1 MEAGEAAAALL
12 FLLSA
17 AVSLVAA
24 VSTGAVDFTYLV
36 TVVGEGSSSSS
47 PGSGA
52 WWHEAWVRVRSR
64 AVAPALQV
72 GVWACMVMS
81 VMLVV
86 EATYNSAVSVAV
98 RLVGWRPER
107 RFKWEPL
114 GGAGAGD
121 THVYKLSIGAVCEL
135 KWPKERLII
144 QVLDDSTDAF
154 IKNLVE
160 LECEDWASKGL
171 NIKYATRSGRKG
183 FKAGAL
189 KKGMECDYAK
199 QCEYVA
205 IFDADFQPEPD
216 FLLRTV
222 PFLVHNQNVALV
234 QARWNFTVNDRV
246 SLLTRVQ
253 KTFLDYHF
261 KAEQEAGSATF
272 AFFSFNGTAGVWRT
286 EAINDAGGWKD
297 RTTVED
303 MDLAV
308 RATLKG
314 WKFIYLG
321 DLKVKSELPST
332 YKAYCR
338 QQFRWSC
345 GGANLFRKMIWDVLV
360 AKKVSSLKKIYMLY
374 SFFLVRRVVAPA
386 VAFILYN
393 FIIPVSVM
401 IPELFLPIWGIAYIP
416 TALLIVTAIRNPEN
430 LHTVP
435 LWILFESVMSMHRL
449 RAAVAGL
456 LQLQEFNQW
465 IVTKKVGNNALDEN
479 NETPLLQKSRKRVN
493 LPEIGLSVFL
503 ILCASY
509 NLVFH
514 GKNSFYI
521 NLYLQGLAFFLLG
534 LNCVGTLPGHCCF

>member
-1 MEAGEAAAALL
+1 
-12 FLLSA
+12 
-17 AVSLVAA
+17 
-24 VSTGAVDFTYLV
+24 
-36 TVVGEGSSSSS
+36 
-47 PGSGA
+47 
-52 WWHEAWVRVRSR
+52 
-64 AVAPALQV
+64 
-72 GVWACMVMS
+72 MVMS

-86 EATYNSAVSVAV
+86 EAAYNSAISIAV

-114 GGAGAGD
+114 GGDEEKGEDAAAYPMVMVQIPMYNELE
-121 THVYKLSIGAVCEL
+121 VYKLSIGAACEL

-144 QVLDDSTDAF
+144 QVLDDSTDTF
-154 IKNLVE
+154 VKNLVE

-171 NIKYATRSGRKG
+171 NIKYATRNSRKG

-189 KKGMECDYAK
+189 KKGMEWDYAK

-222 PFLVHNQNVALV
+222 PFLMHNQNVALV
-234 QARWNFTVNDRV
+234 QARWGFVNDRV
-246 SLLTRVQ
+246 SLLTRIQ

-272 AFFSFNGTAGVWRT
+272 AFFSFNGTAGVWCR

-321 DLKVKSELPST
+321 DVTVKSELPST

-345 GGANLFRKMIWDVLV
+345 GGANLFRKMIWDVLA

-393 FIIPVSVM
+393 VIIPVSVM
-401 IPELFLPIWGIAYIP
+401 IPELFLPVWGVAYIP
-416 TALLIVTAIRNPEN
+416 TALLIVTAIRNPQN

-465 IVTKKVGNNALDEN
+465 TVTQKVGNNAIEEN
-479 NETPLLQKSRKRVN
+479 NETPLLQKSRKRLINRVN

-503 ILCASY
+503 ISCASY

-534 LNCVGTLPGHCCF
+534 LDCVGTLPGHCCI

>member
-114 GGAGAGD
+114 GGAGAGGGD
-121 THVYKLSIGAVCEL
+121 EEKGEDAAVAAAAYPMVMVQIPMYNELEVYKLSIGAVCEL

-272 AFFSFNGTAGVWRT
+272 AFFSFNGAHLDCTCFISQRKHGDGILNTSTLLGTAGVWRT

-345 GGANLFRKMIWDVLV
+345 G
-360 AKKVSSLKKIYMLY
+360 
-374 SFFLVRRVVAPA
+374 
-386 VAFILYN
+386 
-393 FIIPVSVM
+393 
-401 IPELFLPIWGIAYIP
+401 ELFLPIWGIAYIP

>member
-1 MEAGEAAAALL
+1 MEAAEVAGALL
-12 FLLSA
+12 FLLAAAAPVAA
-17 AVSLVAA
+17 AVF
-24 VSTGAVDFTYLV
+24 TGAVDFTYLV
-36 TVVGEGSSSSS
+36 TAVGEGSPS

-52 WWHEAWVRVRSR
+52 AWWREAWVRVRSG

-86 EATYNSAVSVAV
+86 EATYNSAVSVAA
-98 RLVGWRPER
+98 RLAGWSPER
-107 RFKWEPL
+107 RFRWEPL
-114 GGAGAGD
+114 GGGADEEKGED
-121 THVYKLSIGAVCEL
+121 AAAAYPMVMVQIPMFNELEVYKLSIGAVCEL

-144 QVLDDSTDAF
+144 QVLDDSTDSF

-160 LECEDWASKGL
+160 MECEDWANKGL

-189 KKGMECDYAK
+189 KKGMEWDYAK
-199 QCEYVA
+199 QCEYIA

-222 PFLVHNQNVALV
+222 PFLMHNQNVALV
-234 QARWNFTVNDRV
+234 QARWVF
-246 SLLTRVQ
+246 
-253 KTFLDYHF
+253 
-261 KAEQEAGSATF
+261 
-272 AFFSFNGTAGVWRT
+272 GTAGVWRR

-321 DLKVKSELPST
+321 DVRVKSELPST

-345 GGANLFRKMIWDVLV
+345 GGTNLFRKMIWDVLA

-374 SFFLVRRVVAPA
+374 SFFLVRRVIAPA

-393 FIIPVSVM
+393 VIIPVSVM
-401 IPELFLPIWGIAYIP
+401 IPELFLPIWGVAYIP
-416 TALLIVTAIRNPEN
+416 TALLIVTAMRNPEN

-465 IVTKKVGNNALDEN
+465 IVTQKVGNNTSNEN
-479 NETPLLQKSRKRVN
+479 NETPLLQKSRKRLINRVN
-493 LPEIGLSVFL
+493 IPEIGLSVFL
-503 ILCASY
+503 IFCASY

-521 NLYLQGLAFFLLG
+521 NLYLQGLAFFFLG
-534 LNCVGTLPGHCCF
+534 LNFVGTLPGHCCF

>member
-1 MEAGEAAAALL
+1 MEAGEAAGALL
-12 FLLSA
+12 FLLAA
-17 AVSLVAA
+17 AVSLLAA
-24 VSTGAVDFTYLV
+24 LSTGAVDFTYLV
-36 TVVGEGSSSSS
+36 TVVGEGSPSPPSS
-47 PGSGA
+47 PS
-52 WWHEAWVRVRSR
+52 WWWWYEEWWVWVRSR

-86 EATYNSAVSVAV
+86 EAAYNSAVSIAF

-114 GGAGAGD
+114 AGD
-121 THVYKLSIGAVCEL
+121 GDGDEEKGVDAAAAAAADYPMVMVQIPMYNELEVYKLSIRAVCEL

-160 LECEDWASKGL
+160 LECEDWAKKGL

-189 KKGMECDYAK
+189 KKGMELDYAK

-234 QARWNFTVNDRV
+234 QARWVFVNDRI
-246 SLLTRVQ
+246 SLLTRIQ
-253 KTFLDYHF
+253 RTFLDYHF

-272 AFFSFNGTAGVWRT
+272 SFFSFNGTAGVWRR
-286 EAINDAGGWKD
+286 EAIDDAGGWKD

-321 DLKVKSELPST
+321 DI
-332 YKAYCR
+332 R
-338 QQFRWSC
+338 
-345 GGANLFRKMIWDVLV
+345 
-360 AKKVSSLKKIYMLY
+360 KVSSLKKIYMLY

-393 FIIPVSVM
+393 VIIPLSVM
-401 IPELFLPIWGIAYIP
+401 IPELYLPIWGVAYIP

-435 LWILFESVMSMHRL
+435 IWILCESVMSMHRL

-465 IVTKKVGNNALDEN
+465 IVTQKVGNNAFNEN
-479 NETPLLQKSRKRVN
+479 NETPLLQKTRKRVN
-493 LPEIGLSVFL
+493 LPEIVLSVFL
-503 ILCASY
+503 IFCATY

-534 LNCVGTLPGHCCF
+534 LNCVGTLPSHCCF

>member
-1 MEAGEAAAALL
+1 MEAGEAAGAVL
-12 FLLSA
+12 FLLAA
-17 AVSLVAA
+17 AVSLLAA
-24 VSTGAVDFTYLV
+24 VSTGALDFTYLV
-36 TVVGEGSSSSS
+36 TVVGEGSSTS
-47 PGSGA
+47 PGSGGGA
-52 WWHEAWVRVRSR
+52 WWREAWVGARSR

-86 EATYNSAVSVAV
+86 EATYNSAVSVAA

-114 GGAGAGD
+114 GGGAGAGAGD
-121 THVYKLSIGAVCEL
+121 EEKGEAAAAAYPMVMVQIPMYNELEVYKLSIGAVCGL

-189 KKGMECDYAK
+189 KKGMEWDYAK

-222 PFLVHNQNVALV
+222 PFLMHNQNVALV
-234 QARWNFTVNDRV
+234 QARWVFVNDRV
-246 SLLTRVQ
+246 SLLTRIQ

-321 DLKVKSELPST
+321 DLRVKSELPST

-360 AKKVSSLKKIYMLY
+360 AKKVSSLKKIYILY
-374 SFFLVRRVVAPA
+374 SFFL
-386 VAFILYN
+386 
-393 FIIPVSVM
+393 
-401 IPELFLPIWGIAYIP
+401 LFLPIWGVAYIP

-465 IVTKKVGNNALDEN
+465 IVTKKVGNNAFDEN

-503 ILCASY
+503 IFCASY

-534 LNCVGTLPGHCCF
+534 LNCVGTLPDHCCF